1 MKEHT
6 IRIGVRAH
14 DYGKRTPEG
23 LFAAIAGDG
32 WNSVQLACKK
42 ALIPV
47 ETPEDVTPALL
58 ERIKSAL
65 EKNGLDVGVLGSY
78 VELAHADKTVRR
90 QSAAEFCANLRIAKA
105 LGAGCVGSET
115 TRVDA
120 ASRADGMK
128 RLFHSL
134 EQILPEAERLEVR
147 VGIEP
152 VAAHTLATPELA
164 RELLDTLQSPWL
176 WIIFD
181 PVNLLTPENFRNQDD
196 LWKRSFDCFG
206 ERIAAV
212 HMKGGAL
219 RDGKIAAVPFPDSQ
233 VDYDVLFR
241 SLRALTYDFPLLR
254 DELEDVSRAREDLAF
269 LKSRL

>member
-1 MKEHT
+1 M

-14 DYGKRTPEG
+14 DYGKRTPEE

-32 WNSVQLACKK
+32 WQSVQLACKK
-42 ALIPV
+42 ALVPV
-47 ETPEDVTPALL
+47 ETTEDVTPALL
-58 ERIKSAL
+58 ERIKSEL

-78 VELAHADKTVRR
+78 VELAHADEAVRR
-90 QSAAEFCANLRIAKA
+90 QSAEEFCANLRVAQA

-115 TRVDA
+115 TRADA
-120 ASRADGMK
+120 SSRADGMK
-128 RLFHSL
+128 KLLRSL
-134 EQILPEAERLEVR
+134 EQILPEAERLRVR

-152 VAAHTLATPELA
+152 VAVHTLATPELA
-164 RELLDTLQSPWL
+164 KELLDTLQSRWL

-181 PVNLLTPENFRNQDD
+181 PVNLLTPENFGSQGD

-219 RDGKIAAVPFPDSQ
+219 RDGKIAAAPFADSQ
-233 VDYDVLFR
+233 VDYDALSR
-241 SLRALTYDFPLLR
+241 ALRALPYDFPLLR

-269 LKSRL
+269 LKSLL